1 MGADPTDLSYMY
13 VLSSYKKE
21 GDRLD
26 PLVLLYR

>member
-1 MGADPTDLSYMY
+1 MGADPIGLSYTY
-13 VLSSYKKE
+13 VLSSYRKE